1 MTLVQK
7 SAGISIQDLHLSFG
21 STKVL
26 TGVNLEIKAG
36 EFFAFLGPSGSGKS
50 TLLRA
55 IAGFGP
61 RPKGKILVGDR
72 DLAGLPPWERN
83 VGMVFQSYA
92 LWPHMSV
99 RKNVAFGLVEKKV
112 PSNQINEKV
121 EAALSLVGLLD
132 YAERMPSQLS
142 GGQQQRVA
150 LARTIVVE
158 PDVLLLDEPLSN
170 LDASLRVQ
178 MRRELLALQRKLGLT
193 TIFVTHDQEEANTT
207 ADRMA
212 VLDQGVVQQ
221 IGSPQML
228 YDHPENLFVA
238 RFLGTANILE
248 GEITKADGG
257 AQIELVTGEKIA
269 IESSIFGDG
278 NLVLRPQNIAVRQDP
293 SASALTGKIVHREFL
308 GAQVRYLVD
317 VANTQMVVDQSHALD
332 QPVLEVGAEVG
343 LDINKKSGV
352 FLPKKE
358 VQHAA

>member
-1 MTLVQK
+1 MTNTNK
-7 SAGISIQDLHLSFG
+7 STGISVRDLHLSFG
-21 STKVL
+21 NTKVL

-61 RPKGKILVGDR
+61 QPQGQILVGDR
-72 DLAGLPPWERN
+72 NLAGLPPWERN

-99 RKNVAFGLVEKKV
+99 RKNVAFGLVEKKI
-112 PSNQINEKV
+112 QAKLIDDKV

-150 LARTIVVE
+150 LARTIVTE

-178 MRRELLALQRKLGLT
+178 MRRELLSLQRKLGLT

-212 VLDQGVVQQ
+212 VLDQGIVQQ
-221 IGSPQML
+221 IGSPQSL

-238 RFLGTANILE
+238 GFLGTANILS
-248 GEITKADGG
+248 G
-257 AQIELVTGEKIA
+257 ELVDVKGAKKLILPTGEQLA
-269 IESSIFGDG
+269 IENSALGTGS
-278 NLVLRPQNIAVRQDP
+278 LVLRPQNISLSKNAEMSGLR
-293 SASALTGKIVHREFL
+293 GKITHREFL

-317 VANTQMVVDQSHALD
+317 VANTQIVVDQSHAVD
-332 QPVLEVGAEVG
+332 QPILELGATVG
-343 LDINKKSGV
+343 LVINSRSAV
-352 FLPKKE
+352 FLAERQKAN
-358 VQHAA
+358 AA